1 MFCSASLKTRAS
13 RMRDN
18 CRSGWHHRAGAHK
31 VLSELMEERSC
42 ARPGSPPARCCGLI
56 HERVVAAVAVRAL
69 TEGARRR
76 SLCFRAAHTHASPVS
91 RGDNPGERPS
101 GADGGREAEV
111 YVVGS

>member
-42 ARPGSPPARCCGLI
+42 ARPGSPPTRCCGLI

-76 SLCFRAAHTHASPVS
+76 SLCF
-91 RGDNPGERPS
+91 ERPTPTL
-101 GADGGREAEV
+101 APLA
-111 YVVGS
+111 VGTILASARRR